1 VEVFRLTR
9 RKFAGENPFD
19 GEGSFLFGGRW
30 SNSGTRIC
38 YAATHRSLAILEYL
52 AHIDRALIPNDLV
65 IATLEIPED
74 IVMAPAPDI
83 PRGWGEYPA
92 PASLKKI
99 GDDFI
104 VDGKFAVLMVPSVLV
119 PQENNVLLN
128 PLHLNAT
135 RMIRQKRLVPFR
147 YDSSFFNRGSGI
159 PQLFPSKSSGV
170 PTLFAPAFAFSHI
183 WPTSGQLWG
192 TPLSS

>member
-9 RKFAGENPFD
+9 RKFAGEDPFD

-30 SNSGTRIC
+30 SSTGKRIC

-52 AHIDRALIPNDLV
+52 AHIDRGLVPNDLV

-74 IVMAPAPDI
+74 IVMAGAPTV
-83 PRGWGEYPA
+83 PREWREYPA

-104 VDGKFAVLMVPSVLV
+104 ADGKFAVLMVPSVLV
-119 PQENNVLLN
+119 PQEDNVLLN
-128 PLHLNAT
+128 PLHADAT

-147 YDSSFFNRGSGI
+147 YDPR
-159 PQLFPSKSSGV
+159 L
-170 PTLFAPAFAFSHI
+170 L
-183 WPTSGQLWG
+183 
-192 TPLSS
+192 